1 MNKLL
6 YILIL
11 LATGLLVGCGEAYNK
26 TITNSYELP
35 SELSHCK
42 VFYLDDGGVSGHMRV
57 LYCPQSITTST
68 HSVGKTKVS
77 NTVVVLDTATV
88 VPEDTM
94 GMGEYQRLQQKFD
107 TTGYGEYQRLQEK
120 FGK

>member
-35 SELSHCK
+35 SELSHFDLLPRLK
-42 VFYLDDGGVSGHMRV
+42 PWDSNA
-57 LYCPQSITTST
+57 YCTAGAST
-68 HSVGKTKVS
+68 
-77 NTVVVLDTATV
+77 
-88 VPEDTM
+88 
-94 GMGEYQRLQQKFD
+94 
-107 TTGYGEYQRLQEK
+107 
-120 FGK
+120 

>member
-1 MNKLL
+1 MNKLYL
-6 YILIL
+6 VIL
-11 LATGLLVGCGEAYNK
+11 LATGLLVGCSAETRTVTDNY
-26 TITNSYELP
+26 ILP

-42 VFYLDDGGVSGHMRV
+42 VFYLYDGGVSGHMRV

-68 HSVGKTKVS
+68 HLVGKINVS
-77 NTVVVLDTATV
+77 NTVVALDTATV

-107 TTGYGEYQRLQEK
+107 TTGYGEYERLKSK
-120 FGK
+120 FGE